1 MLEKFRS
8 YFKNRSKVS
17 PEHDERIAKLER
29 IINIDI
35 SDPFLYIRSLQ
46 HRSILADD
54 SFSASDSY
62 ERLEFL
68 GDAVLDLIVTE
79 IIFDEF
85 PEDNEGFLTKL
96 RAKLVKGDALA
107 EYARELKLSELLV
120 LGERAQGQGIEFSKS
135 VLADVFE
142 ALVAAVYLDKGYEQA
157 AHFVRNVIGRY
168 VDFDSL
174 IDTLDNH
181 KSLLLEYAQAHK
193 YSIPLYEVFSESG
206 PGHDKTFEVKVIVD
220 GKEMGRGKG
229 KSKKAA
235 EQRAARA
242 AMKAF
247 QKGASSPSGPGS

>member
-8 YFKNRSKVS
+8 YFKNRPKVS
-17 PEHDERIAKLER
+17 PEHDDRIAQLER
-29 IINIDI
+29 IINVNID
-35 SDPFLYIRSLQ
+35 DPFLYIRALQ

-54 SFSASDSY
+54 SFNASDSY

-107 EYARELKLSELLV
+107 EYARQLKLSDLLV
-120 LGERAQGQGIEFSKS
+120 LGERAQGQGIEFSRS

-142 ALVAAVYLDKGYEQA
+142 ALIAAVYLDKGYKQA
-157 AHFVRNVIGRY
+157 AHFVESIIHKY
-168 VDFDSL
+168 VDIESV
-174 IDTLDNH
+174 IDTLDNY
-181 KSLLLEYAQAHK
+181 KSQLLEYAQAHK
-193 YSIPLYEVFSESG
+193 FSIPRYEVFDESG
-206 PGHDKTFEVKVIVD
+206 PGHDKTFEVRVIVD
-220 GKEMGRGKG
+220 EKDMGHGRG
-229 KSKKAA
+229 KSKKEA

-247 QKGASSPSGPGS
+247 LKGKPEEGD